1 MSFRFRRSIS
11 IIPGLKLNL
20 GKTGASVSVGPHG
33 AKMTIGK
40 TGVRATAG
48 IPGTGLSFS
57 EKLESE
63 STERAVPSTLTD
75 LASERPEYWEFKFL
89 QTALRTVLDERN
101 ARWRTAL
108 LEGIDECTFAHWV
121 DVHIHKLS
129 EWLEPLKNNM
139 TVDLQSAL
147 GQAGQPA
154 DPEALLRIAHKVGE
168 ILDGVIAWEEDIRIF
183 RMDIRFR
190 EVAESMSGLSKPYLD
205 ALNEFQNRL
214 DTQIPV
220 LAETGRIDL
229 AITMGTTPKLD
240 EFKAAFTRFETA
252 ITGAQS

>member
-1 MSFRFRRSIS
+1 
-11 IIPGLKLNL
+11 
-20 GKTGASVSVGPHG
+20 
-33 AKMTIGK
+33 MTIGK
-40 TGVRATAG
+40 TGARATAG

-57 EKLESE
+57 EKVKSE
-63 STERAVPSTLTD
+63 TTERPASSTIAD
-75 LASERPEYWEFKFL
+75 LARERPEYWEYKFL

-121 DVHIHKLS
+121 DAHIHKLS

-139 TVDLQSAL
+139 TTDLQSAL
-147 GQAGQPA
+147 GPPGQPG

-168 ILDGVIAWEEDIRIF
+168 ILDGVIAWEEDVRTF
-183 RMDIRFR
+183 AMDSRFR

-214 DTQIPV
+214 DTQVPV
-220 LAETGRIDL
+220 MAQTGRINL
-229 AITMGTTPKLD
+229 AITMGTSPKLD
-240 EFKAAFTRFETA
+240 EFKAALTRFETA
-252 ITGAQS
+252 ITGSPS